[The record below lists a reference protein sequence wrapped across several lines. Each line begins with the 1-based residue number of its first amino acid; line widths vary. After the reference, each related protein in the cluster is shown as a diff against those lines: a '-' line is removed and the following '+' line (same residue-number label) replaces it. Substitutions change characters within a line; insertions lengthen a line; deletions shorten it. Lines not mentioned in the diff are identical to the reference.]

1 MELCEECDNLLDIS
15 KTSLIQK
22 SKIMDDKTPSTV
34 SATEGTSDESDSDEI
49 GNILSKLIENEKMD
63 TKIFQLHNYDDFI
76 KHQIYIK
83 LEKKKK
89 MELNTQLQTIYGKIN
104 DTISAYYICLKCSF
118 SKEIPSGKMIMYRKN
133 TINDTEPYIDIRGI
147 KNKRFSKILAH
158 TSDYICVNKKC
169 ESHKDKTKKDAV
181 IYRTPK
187 IIKIYYI
194 CVTCGEW
201 YQVSQ

>member
-22 SKIMDDKTPSTV
+22 SKIVDDKTPSTV
-34 SATEGTSDESDSDEI
+34 SATEETTGSSESDEI
-49 GNILSKLIENEKMD
+49 TKIINKMLANEKVD
-63 TKIFQLHNYDDFI
+63 TKTFQLHNYDDFI
-76 KHQIYIK
+76 KNQIYIK
-83 LEKKKK
+83 LDKKKK
-89 MELNTQLQTIYGKIN
+89 MEINEQLQTIYGKIN
-104 DTISAYYICLKCSF
+104 DTTSAYYICLKCSF

-133 TINDTEPYIDIRGI
+133 TLNDTEPYIDILGI

-169 ESHKDKTKKDAV
+169 ESHKDVSKKDAV